1 MSKLAE
7 LIAQREAL
15 DTQIAEIRNQE
26 VAKAVATIH
35 ELINKFGLTSKDIFS
50 SKSKKMSSGKVAA
63 KYSDPQSGKTWTGRG
78 KAPKWID
85 GKDRDAFIIK

>member
-50 SKSKKMSSGKVAA
+50 SK
-63 KYSDPQSGKTWTGRG
+63 
-78 KAPKWID
+78 
-85 GKDRDAFIIK
+85 